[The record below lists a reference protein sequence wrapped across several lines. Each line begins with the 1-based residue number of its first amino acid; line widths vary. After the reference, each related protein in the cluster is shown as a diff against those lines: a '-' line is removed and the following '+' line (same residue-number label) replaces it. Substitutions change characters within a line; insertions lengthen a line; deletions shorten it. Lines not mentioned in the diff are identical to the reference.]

1 MKVSITGKALNLSH
15 TSMRGGYYNDL
26 ISNNLHKVS
35 FGRCAEG
42 DFFSS
47 SLDNHQNISD
57 MKNDFIQNGRA
68 LYAAP
73 DCHPF
78 AFAPEGVLCG
88 SERDNYG
95 TVNYPGNDLL
105 DDDYGTNF

>member
-1 MKVSITGKALNLSH
+1 
-15 TSMRGGYYNDL
+15 MRGGYYNDL

-88 SERDNYG
+88 SE
-95 TVNYPGNDLL
+95 TS
-105 DDDYGTNF
+105 DDYGEEGYAGANGYYHDLGDEY